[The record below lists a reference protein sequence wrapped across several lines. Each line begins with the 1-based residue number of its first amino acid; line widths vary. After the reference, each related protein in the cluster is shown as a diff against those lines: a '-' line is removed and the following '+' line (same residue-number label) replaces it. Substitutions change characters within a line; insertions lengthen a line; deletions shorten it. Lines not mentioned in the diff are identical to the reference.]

1 MNLQQTIRR
10 ILKEIRVDPSTV
22 DSELGLFIKNNNF
35 TLYNP
40 NEDKVYGHIG
50 ITKLSSGNY
59 YVSGVA
65 AEYGYGPLMYELVM
79 TYIHPKGLLPTRDGD
94 VRGGAINI
102 WNRFLKRKDVKKKS
116 LTKKDSDFSWE
127 VYEDFG
133 NDPSIKFIQTIYY
146 YNGINDVLDRLLKS
160 GKRYLSDGL
169 DINVVDEMGNEYWLS
184 KYD

>member
-1 MNLQQTIRR
+1 MKHIIKK
-10 ILKEIRVDPSTV
+10 ILSEIRINPTDIGI
-22 DSELGLFIKNNNF
+22 EMGLFVKGNNF

-40 NEDKVYGHIG
+40 IENKVYGHIG
-50 ITKLSSGNY
+50 ISKLSSGNY

-65 AEYGYGPLMYELVM
+65 AEYGYDPLIYELVM
-79 TYIHPKGLLPTRDGD
+79 GYIYPNGLLPTRDGD

-133 NDPSIKFIQTIYY
+133 DDPDFKFVQTIYY
-146 YNGINDVLDRLLKS
+146 YNGINDVLVKLLKS
-160 GKRYLSDGL
+160 GEKYLSNGL
-169 DINVVDEMGNEYWLS
+169 DIDVVDEMGDEYWLS
-184 KYD
+184 RYE

>member
-1 MNLQQTIRR
+1 MKNLIRK
-10 ILKEIRVDPSTV
+10 ILKEVRLDPSKLR
-22 DSELGLFIKNNNF
+22 SEMGLFVKGNNF

-40 NEDKVYGHIG
+40 IEDKVYGHIG
-50 ITKLSSGNY
+50 VTKLDSGNY

-79 TYIHPKGLLPTRDGD
+79 TYIYPKGLLPTRDGD

-102 WNRFLKRKDVKKKS
+102 WNRFLRRDDVKKKS

-133 NDPSIKFIQTIYY
+133 NDPDFKFVQTIYY
-146 YNGINDVLDRLLKS
+146 YNGINDVLNKLLKS
-160 GKRYLSDGL
+160 GEQYLSNGL
-169 DINVVDEMGNEYWLS
+169 NIDVVDEMGDEYWLS
-184 KYD
+184 RYE